1 MMPRHLLLGHSVDSL
16 GLLDGFVDGF
26 VIAIVGGGESVSVDA
41 HHGVCPPIHKAL
53 SIAARYLQGRVVK

>member
-1 MMPRHLLLGHSVDSL
+1 MDSL

-26 VIAIVGGGESVSVDA
+26 VITVVGGGESGSIDA
-41 HHGVCPPIHKAL
+41 HHGVCPPKHKAL

>member
-1 MMPRHLLLGHSVDSL
+1 MDSL

-26 VIAIVGGGESVSVDA
+26 VIAVVGGGESGSIDA
-41 HHGVCPPIHKAL
+41 HHGVCPPIHKAF

>member
-1 MMPRHLLLGHSVDSL
+1 MLIFLEFLYVPLV
-16 GLLDGFVDGF
+16 VPN
-26 VIAIVGGGESVSVDA
+26 GGDFGWVDA